1 MLMVSVDDGGRVVK
15 LLQRPA
21 NDSNWTDQRPSQLP
35 KRIQSRVHSSSCP
48 CCCLSHAQPNHSTHT
63 TKHKKK
69 FELRKDFDE
78 CQCWPPQKNSCD
90 GQSLNTSFPYD
101 SAQPFHLAE
110 IRGATEV
117 SRYWS
122 WINKTKRGKKEFN
135 FFFQIKEKIKMGKC
149 GISRS
154 ANDDFLSL
162 CASVGRNIRLENS
175 GMKGKKQK
183 KKPGTEARF
192 HYPRWSSIREP

>member
-1 MLMVSVDDGGRVVK
+1 MIQTGPTNDPPNFPRGYNHAFIHLAVRVVVYRTPNPTIPHT
-15 LLQRPA
+15 QRNIKKNLNWEKTSTSA
-21 NDSNWTDQRPSQLP
+21 NVDPP
-35 KRIQSRVHSSSCP
+35 KRTRVTDRVWTPHFHMI
-48 CCCLSHAQPNHSTHT
+48 L
-63 TKHKKK
+63 
-69 FELRKDFDE
+69 
-78 CQCWPPQKNSCD
+78 
-90 GQSLNTSFPYD
+90 LN
-101 SAQPFHLAE
+101 PFHLAE

-122 WINKTKRGKKEFN
+122 WINKTKGGKKEFRFF